1 MIFKEIGDKKYPT
14 IIFLHGGGLSDWSW
28 KVIVDKFSDKYNVV
42 TPIIDGHGEDG
53 GEKFISIDDSASKLI
68 DYIEKEKSG
77 KVFAIG
83 GLSIGA
89 QILCEVL
96 SQRPHITDY
105 AIIESALVVPIKGI
119 TALTVPTYQLCYG
132 LLKKRWFAKMQA
144 QTLCVPD
151 ELFETYYRDSLNITK
166 QSLINITLSNGNYL
180 LKNAIANTTA
190 KVLIIVGEK
199 EIGVMKKSAKLLHTT
214 LKESSLYIAPK
225 LKHGELSLVYPNQY
239 IEKLE
244 TLISNGHAHYA

>member
-14 IIFLHGGGLSDWSW
+14 IILLHGGGLSDWSW
-28 KVIVDKFSDKYNVV
+28 KVIVNKFSDKYNVV
-42 TPIIDGHGEDG
+42 TSIIDGHGEDG
-53 GEKFISIDDSASKLI
+53 DENFISIDDSASKLI

-83 GLSIGA
+83 GLSVGA

-105 AIIESALVVPIKGI
+105 AIIESALVVPIKGTI
-119 TALTVPTYQLCYG
+119 ALTLPTYQLCYG

-166 QSLINITLSNGNYL
+166 QSLINITLSNGNYRL
-180 LKNAIANTTA
+180 RNSIANTTA

-244 TLISNGHAHYA
+244 TLFSNEHYAL